1 MSSTAGPRLSRVL
14 ASLVVAGGLASA
26 CGEPQPVD
34 DAAATADTAV
44 VSATGERRSEPAPD
58 ARADGAATSGGTG
71 TGLENFVVPDDAGSA
86 AAVDTVA
93 VEIRSEAE
101 VPLALLARAGAE
113 PVVLDTLEAGARL
126 RVDLVGPRGTLE
138 VVWETLDGS
147 RSGAV
152 RVPAVADSVAP
163 VPVGAGGDR

>member
-1 MSSTAGPRLSRVL
+1 V
-14 ASLVVAGGLASA
+14 A
-26 CGEPQPVD
+26 CGEPPPVD
-34 DAAATADTAV
+34 DGAATGDTAV
-44 VSATGERRSEPAPD
+44 VDAPGGPAGEPVPD
-58 ARADGAATSGGTG
+58 AGTDAVGAQGGTG

-86 AAVDTVA
+86 AAIDTIA

-101 VPLALLARAGAE
+101 VPLSVSARAGAG
-113 PVVLDTLEAGARL
+113 PVLLDTLEAGARL

-138 VVWETLDGS
+138 VGWETLDGS

-163 VPVGAGGDR
+163 IQVGARGDR